1 MTTTGN
7 EIHANAPII
16 CFTDSSFQDCPDTAR
31 STGGY
36 LIFMQGATI
45 DVKSTMPTLVSQST
59 CEAEYCICSLAAMA
73 CYYVRK
79 IYNEFHGLDQD
90 HHLTIPI
97 GIDSQSAID
106 TANSFR
112 DTQRTKHIARR
123 FHFVRF
129 AIGSSQI
136 TLFKIDGTKNCANS
150 LTKPL
155 AVNQLAMEAEVYE
168 VEVEP

>member
-1 MTTTGN
+1 MTTAGN
-7 EIHANAPII
+7 EIHASSPIL
-16 CFTDSSFQDCPDTAR
+16 CFTDSSFQDCPDTSR

-36 LIFMQGATI
+36 LIFMQGAAI
-45 DVKSTMPTLVSQST
+45 DAKSTMPAIGSQST
-59 CEAEYCICSLAAMA
+59 CEAEYCTCSLATMA
-73 CYYVRK
+73 GYYVRK
-79 IYNEFHGLDQD
+79 IYNEFHGFDPD
-90 HHLTIPI
+90 RPITIPI

-106 TANSFR
+106 TANSMR

-129 AIGSSQI
+129 AIGCSQVV
-136 TLFKIDGTKNCANS
+136 LFKIDGTRNCANS

-155 AVNQLAMEAEVYE
+155 NANQMALETAIYE